1 MMRWPEAV
9 TSRLDQMGNVD
20 IRENQERV
28 LNAGK
33 RRQERWRVR
42 LEEMSS
48 ERLTK
53 KVFCGEMEGK
63 RPRGRLCSRWTD
75 NFN

>member
-28 LNAGK
+28 LNGREG
-33 RRQERWRVR
+33 RRGGGLDW
-42 LEEMSS
+42 
-48 ERLTK
+48 K
-53 KVFCGEMEGK
+53 K
-63 RPRGRLCSRWTD
+63 
-75 NFN
+75 